1 MKQISN
7 KKIYGLIGILAVVI
21 FVLFNMM
28 FTQLGNQFSTKIDL
42 TDNGLYDL
50 SDETEVYVGRLSTPV
65 TITVLAA
72 EDEYPSML
80 AEILE
85 RYANVSDQI
94 QISYKDPYENPT
106 LLETYRQKGI
116 NLGESDILVT
126 QDSYAKQIT
135 FAEIL
140 VQENGSV
147 TGIQLEQMLTSAI
160 LNMAV
165 EQKPEVLFTLGH
177 NESITTS
184 LETVFVKNNFDT
196 TQAALSATNVEDCAL
211 VVIAN
216 PKGDFQ
222 ADEIQTLENFL
233 AADGKILMMTEAGA
247 PELPNLEALLAK
259 WNIAFG
265 DSVVLETQ
273 AYISNNPLN
282 IIPMYGSHDI
292 NRYFMENPIYMAM
305 PSSRNLEQV
314 ANATSSIQTTPLLIS
329 TSDSYGKSA
338 EGYDT
343 TAKEDGDIAGPFALS
358 LISEKEGAGAIL
370 VLGSSKSYADDI
382 LSVSSY
388 ANEMFFT
395 QVATYFNDDVIAVNI
410 PPKTTAIPPLVMASN
425 TTLAIGIVFGGV
437 LPILIILFGLFKVLK
452 RKKL

>member
-1 MKQISN
+1 MKQLSH
-7 KKIYGLIGILAVVI
+7 KKIYGFIGVLAVVI
-21 FVLFNMM
+21 FMLFNLMCS
-28 FTQLGNQFSTKIDL
+28 QIGEQFSTKIDL

-50 SDETEVYVGRLSTPV
+50 SEETEYYVGRLTTPV

-72 EDEYPSML
+72 EEEYPSML

-85 RYANVSDQI
+85 RYSGVSSQI

-126 QDSYAKQIT
+126 QDTYAKQIT
-135 FAEIL
+135 FSEIL

-160 LNMAV
+160 LNMTV
-165 EQKPEVLFTLGH
+165 ENKPQVLFTLGH
-177 NESITTS
+177 NESITTTLES
-184 LETVFVKNNFDT
+184 LFVKNNFDT
-196 TQAALSATNVEDCAL
+196 TQAALSASNIEESAL
-211 VVIAN
+211 IVIAN

-222 ADEIQTLENFL
+222 VDEIQMLENFL

-247 PELPNLEALLAK
+247 PEMPNLEALLAK
-259 WNIAFG
+259 WNIG
-265 DSVVLETQ
+265 LGEDVVFETQ

-282 IIPMYGSHDI
+282 LIPMYGSHDI
-292 NRYFMENPIYMAM
+292 NRYFMENPIYMTL
-305 PSSRNLEQV
+305 PSSRNLVQL
-314 ANATSSIQTTPLLIS
+314 ANATSIQTTPLLIS

-338 EGYDT
+338 EGYET
-343 TAKEDGDIAGPFALS
+343 TQKESGDSGGPFALS
-358 LISEKEGAGAIL
+358 LVSEKDGAGAIL

-410 PPKTTAIPPLVMASN
+410 APKTTAIPPLVMTN
-425 TTLAIGIVFGGV
+425 GITLCIGIVFGGV
-437 LPILIILFGLFKVLK
+437 LPILIILLGLFKVLK